1 MQDEARS
8 LRRHSFGIRHGI
20 PLGEYRLGE
29 SEYFLWKAP
38 VNGSGHAMAVVGY
51 VAMHNTYSN
60 AKKYL
65 LVVWNG
71 WTNQLQFLPYD
82 VSIYTSHDGTYC
94 KG

>member
-1 MQDEARS
+1 
-8 LRRHSFGIRHGI
+8 
-20 PLGEYRLGE
+20 
-29 SEYFLWKAP
+29 
-38 VNGSGHAMAVVGY
+38 MAVVGY

>member
-1 MQDEARS
+1 
-8 LRRHSFGIRHGI
+8 
-20 PLGEYRLGE
+20 
-29 SEYFLWKAP
+29 
-38 VNGSGHAMAVVGY
+38 MAVVGY

-82 VSIYTSHDGTYC
+82 VSIYNAHDGAYC